1 MKKRKPELKPDI
13 VLKNYWRNNEQF
25 ADLFNALLFDG
36 KQMIEP
42 EELTDI
48 DSEESLILEHKKYA
62 ESVKASRD
70 NIKVRKNSAA
80 RGVEFMML
88 GMESQSHIHY
98 AMPMRVMGYDYS
110 AYQKQYASNAVK
122 CQNGKELDADEYL
135 SKMKKTDKFK
145 PVITAVV
152 YYGEEPWDGAVTL
165 HGMLDIPQE
174 VEPYVNDYRML
185 LIQARNSLLNFHDK
199 RNKDF
204 FHLLEIILDRT
215 ITRKEAKER
224 AISYCEEHNTEKSVL
239 MAVAGAA
246 NAKIDYHAFEKGEGK
261 MCTLFEEIAEEGRV
275 AGRKEGRL
283 EGRKEGRLE
292 GREEGRMEGRKEG
305 RAVEIIETG
314 IEFELQDSDIIERL
328 QRKLEI
334 SLQKAEE
341 YFRQFSGQRV

>member
-1 MKKRKPELKPDI
+1 
-13 VLKNYWRNNEQF
+13 
-25 ADLFNALLFDG
+25 
-36 KQMIEP
+36 
-42 EELTDI
+42 
-48 DSEESLILEHKKYA
+48 
-62 ESVKASRD
+62 
-70 NIKVRKNSAA
+70 
-80 RGVEFMML
+80 
-88 GMESQSHIHY
+88 
-98 AMPMRVMGYDYS
+98 
-110 AYQKQYASNAVK
+110 
-122 CQNGKELDADEYL
+122 
-135 SKMKKTDKFK
+135 
-145 PVITAVV
+145 
-152 YYGEEPWDGAVTL
+152 
-165 HGMLDIPQE
+165 MLDIPQE

>member
-1 MKKRKPELKPDI
+1 M
-13 VLKNYWRNNEQF
+13 
-25 ADLFNALLFDG
+25 
-36 KQMIEP
+36 
-42 EELTDI
+42 
-48 DSEESLILEHKKYA
+48 
-62 ESVKASRD
+62 
-70 NIKVRKNSAA
+70 
-80 RGVEFMML
+80 
-88 GMESQSHIHY
+88 
-98 AMPMRVMGYDYS
+98 
-110 AYQKQYASNAVK
+110 
-122 CQNGKELDADEYL
+122 
-135 SKMKKTDKFK
+135 
-145 PVITAVV
+145 
-152 YYGEEPWDGAVTL
+152 
-165 HGMLDIPQE
+165 
-174 VEPYVNDYRML
+174 
-185 LIQARNSLLNFHDK
+185 NFHNK
-199 RNKDF
+199 KNKDF

-314 IEFELQDSDIIERL
+314 IELELQDSDIIERL

-341 YFRQFSGQRV
+341 YFRQFSGQTV